1 MARPRIGTARVA
13 LVGVTADQLA
23 ADAIL
28 QRVEAAQDAP
38 LAERVD
44 VYEAALND
52 LEAML
57 AKAMPR

>member
-1 MARPRIGTARVA
+1 
-13 LVGVTADQLA
+13 VGVTADQLA